1 MKASYRTYDSKLVS
15 REMHRLGNLAH
26 HPSVIT
32 PQLSATPSVTTLTL
46 PPPGMSQANV
56 SSASMSDP
64 WGALHVHV
72 LPLFNGE
79 PLSIPMYAILQLLML
94 KILIKILQ
102 YKRRTK

>member
-26 HPSVIT
+26 HPSALV
-32 PQLSATPSVTTLTL
+32 PQLSATPSVTTLPL
-46 PPPGMSQANV
+46 PQPGLSQVNV

-79 PLSIPMYAILQLLML
+79 PLSIPMYANFNSSCLRF
-94 KILIKILQ
+94 LI
-102 YKRRTK
+102 